1 MSRRLRPLGPVLLV
15 TVLAA
20 CGIQTDERPR
30 ALPVAPTST
39 TTTSTPEPT
48 GPLEAVL
55 WYVEDQNLVPASRP
69 VSDRR
74 LATALEALVDP
85 TANLEG
91 NLSNSV
97 PIGTELLGVEQ
108 SASGIRIDLSG
119 AFDELAGTSRQLA
132 LGQLVLTATQDRDV
146 EEVRFL
152 VDGEPVR
159 ASTPERG
166 DVDAATVCDFV
177 SLLPT
182 GDELAGESLAP
193 ATLDQLVRRRSE
205 VEAECG

>member
-1 MSRRLRPLGPVLLV
+1 M

-20 CGIQTDERPR
+20 MTVAASPATSGCGIRTDDRPR

-39 TTTSTPEPT
+39 APATTTVPS
-48 GPLEAVL
+48 GPLESVV
-55 WYVEDQNLVPASRP
+55 WYVEDQNLVPAGRP
-69 VSDRR
+69 VADRS
-74 LATALEALVDP
+74 LSTVLSALIDP
-85 TANLEG
+85 SANLEG
-91 NLSNSV
+91 DLSNSI

-193 ATLDQLVRRRSE
+193 ATLDQLVRRRAE